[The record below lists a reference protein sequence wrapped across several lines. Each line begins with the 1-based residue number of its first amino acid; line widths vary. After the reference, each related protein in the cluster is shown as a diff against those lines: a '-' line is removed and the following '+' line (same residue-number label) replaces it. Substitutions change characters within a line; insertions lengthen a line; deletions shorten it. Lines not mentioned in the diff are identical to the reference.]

1 MRNKTYKM
9 SGRMETLEDRRLLSS
24 DGILGSSAHWSF
36 SFAPDGTDVAG
47 HPSSLNQTFDG
58 FSVEA
63 WQDAIIRGFQTWAEQ
78 TNADVAVVSDSGDP
92 FGAGGLRSGDKRFG
106 DIRIGAAPLA
116 ENVMAISISHD
127 AVVSGTWN
135 GDVIFNSEI
144 NYDSLDDVFAVAL
157 HEAGHVFGL
166 EHSDDPNSPM
176 HLHGITPATELTAT
190 DIQQLQRRF
199 GQRAPDANEGAKG
212 NDSFDNATRLQKAS
226 YRGGSQGSAPSVVF
240 GDIQDIADVD
250 VFELDLPSG
259 YGGPVTVE
267 LRTHGLS
274 QLDGH
279 FELFDE
285 DEDAMEV
292 TSTVNAAGNLQIQ
305 FEVAERDKGYFVAVS
320 ADPNS
325 EYHSGGYAIVATYDH
340 LLQAAQADIDL
351 VTSHPYRFSDPGQL
365 RYFFQ
370 DGIEPLTVD
379 DLHAD
384 DTLAAAEELKTSA
397 GFLDGVRYR
406 TNGSISDL
414 TDVDSY
420 LVRSPKSLT
429 GTMQVTVG
437 SLQQDGL
444 IPKLAIY
451 DRFGAPIGTEILI
464 NGHGQVVLQATQ
476 TTADTDYFIQ
486 VAGDTS
492 VAQHATGDY
501 ILTASFDAL
510 PTSNEV
516 FASGSLD
523 AEISKFAHVLYVAE
537 PQVFHF
543 GLHAGSVAGTNIEG
557 IGLSIAGTPIQVLV
571 PPGATRTATG
581 TLLQPGAYLVEV
593 SLLGESAPAGGES
606 VDFEIFGQT
615 ASDPF
620 GIKPLNPLT
629 QPDYQCSGAA
639 GSYCYPDGTNSSTS
653 FYWTI
658 YGKLDGSIVQFGDA
672 SSLTTNWWSTSTSG
686 TSFVPSVAAD
696 NYVVPAN
703 GQLRITAQDGVLA
716 NDVGQG
722 EIAANLVE
730 GPSHGQLEWNT
741 DGSFVYTPDR
751 GFVGTDQFRYQAVAG
766 GRLSA
771 AGVVTVLV
779 EVVAVDVVG
788 DANHDGVFDSADLI
802 QIFQFGHYEDSI
814 IGNSTWDS
822 GDWNGDGEFD
832 SADLVAAF
840 QAGTYLGEKTHIIWS
855 VWHFA

>member
-9 SGRMETLEDRRLLSS
+9 SGRMEALEDRRLLSS
-24 DGILGSSAHWSF
+24 DGILGASAHWTF
-36 SFAPDGTDVAG
+36 SFAPDGTDIAG
-47 HPSSLNQTFDG
+47 HPNALSQTFEG
-58 FSVEA
+58 YSAEA
-63 WQDAIIRGFQTWAEQ
+63 WQDAIIRGFQTWAEH

-92 FGAGGLRSGDKRFG
+92 FGTGGLRSGDNRFG

-116 ENVMAISISHD
+116 DNVMAISLRQD
-127 AVVSGTWN
+127 AMVSGTWN
-135 GDVIFNSEI
+135 GDVIFNSEV

-157 HEAGHVFGL
+157 HEAGHVFGF

-176 HLHGITPATELTAT
+176 HLHGITPATELTAA
-190 DIQQLQRRF
+190 DIQQLQSRF
-199 GQRAPDANEGAKG
+199 GQRASDANEGAKG
-212 NDSFDNATRLQKAS
+212 NDSFDDATRLQKAS
-226 YRGGSQGSAPSVVF
+226 YRGGSQGSAPAVVF
-240 GDIQDIADVD
+240 GDIQDIHDVD

-259 YGGPVTVE
+259 YDGPVTVE
-267 LRTHGLS
+267 LKTEGLS
-274 QLDGH
+274 QLDGR

-285 DEDAMEV
+285 DENALAV
-292 TSTVNAAGNLQIQ
+292 TSTINAAGNLQIQ
-305 FEVAERDKGYFVAVS
+305 FEVAERAKTYYVSVS

-325 EYHSGGYAIVATYDH
+325 DYHAGGYAIVATYDN

-351 VTSHPYRFSDPGQL
+351 LTSHPYRFSDPGQL

-370 DGIEPLTVD
+370 DGIDPLAVD

-384 DTLAAAEELKTSA
+384 DTLAVAEELKTSA

-406 TNGSISDL
+406 TNGSITDL

-420 LVRSPKSLT
+420 LVRSPKLLT
-429 GTMQVTVG
+429 GTLQVVVG
-437 SLQQDGL
+437 SLQQDAL
-444 IPKLAIY
+444 IPTLAIY
-451 DRFGAPIGTEILI
+451 DEFGAPVGTETLI

-486 VAGDTS
+486 VAGDVS
-492 VAQHATGDY
+492 VSQYATGDY
-501 ILTASFDAL
+501 ILTASFDAV

-543 GLHAGSVAGTNIEG
+543 GLRSGSVADANIEG
-557 IGLSIAGTPIQVLV
+557 IGLAIAGTPVQVLAADGV
-571 PPGATRTATG
+571 TRTATG
-581 TLLQPGAYLVEV
+581 TLLQPGAYLVEL
-593 SLLGESAPAGGES
+593 SLLGESAPAAGAS
-606 VDFEIFGQT
+606 IDFEVFGQS
-615 ASDPF
+615 ASEPF

-629 QPDYQCSGAA
+629 QPDYQCDGAT
-639 GSYCYPDGTNSSTS
+639 GSYCYPDGTNRSTS

-658 YGKLDGSIVQFGDA
+658 YGKLDGAIVQFGDA

-696 NYVVPAN
+696 NYVVPSN
-703 GQLRITAQDGVLA
+703 GQLRISAEDGVLA
-716 NDVGQG
+716 NDNGQG
-722 EIAANLVE
+722 EITANLVE
-730 GPSHGQLEWNT
+730 GPSHGQLVWNT
-741 DGSFVYTPDR
+741 DGGFVYTPDS
-751 GFVGTDQFRYQAVAG
+751 GFVGTDQFRYQAVSG

-788 DANHDGVFDSADLI
+788 DANHDGRFDSADLI
-802 QIFQFGHYEDSI
+802 QIFQFGQYEDSV

-822 GDWNGDGEFD
+822 GDWNGDGDFD

-840 QAGTYLGEKTHIIWS
+840 QAGTYLGE
-855 VWHFA
+855 